1 MSGRYRPGVF
11 KLGFTL
17 ESDFSQA
24 LSLYVLGHSIPQQ
37 DFFASTYPGFW
48 YLSSLVLP
56 GGQVQRVAACGR
68 SIHVDF
74 FPQFCSFNPPKT
86 RVNSAMSLV
95 LSTPFPELL
104 LLVLEGAVAS
114 AFFPPSF
121 CP

>member
-1 MSGRYRPGVF
+1 MTAAFLFNTAWDDSQAEFQCRVAIGPGFF

-56 GGQVQRVAACGR
+56 GGQVRRVAACG
-68 SIHVDF
+68 
-74 FPQFCSFNPPKT
+74 
-86 RVNSAMSLV
+86 
-95 LSTPFPELL
+95 
-104 LLVLEGAVAS
+104 
-114 AFFPPSF
+114 
-121 CP
+121 